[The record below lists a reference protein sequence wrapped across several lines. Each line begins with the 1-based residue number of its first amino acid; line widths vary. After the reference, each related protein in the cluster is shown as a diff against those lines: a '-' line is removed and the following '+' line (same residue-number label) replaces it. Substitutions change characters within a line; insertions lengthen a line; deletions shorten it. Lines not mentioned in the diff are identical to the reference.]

1 MEPCPICYIE
11 LSKENYCHLNPCH
24 HEFCKECILKLKASK
39 CPFKCPLCRA
49 SIKSVINVS
58 FIPPVR
64 KGNQEFC
71 MVHYS
76 FQDQETILCTNA
88 FGIGDSQSREETIR
102 VWRSVCQRVFL
113 FIFLS
118 MLAQTLMLLIFIYLV
133 PFLSSLRENV
143 MGYL

>member
-58 FIPPVR
+58 FIPPVA
-64 KGNQEFC
+64 KGNEEFC
-71 MVHYS
+71 
-76 FQDQETILCTNA
+76 
-88 FGIGDSQSREETIR
+88 IR
-102 VWRSVCQRVFL
+102 FRIKKPFCVQ
-113 FIFLS
+113 
-118 MLAQTLMLLIFIYLV
+118 MLLALETRKV
-133 PFLSSLRENV
+133 EKKPFGSGDQCAKESFCSYFCQCWLKH
-143 MGYL
+143 